1 MIGNIFS
8 VLNVARHAVAITLVT
23 GAAGAMVAGASDV
36 ATHETQ
42 ATQVASVAST
52 QTVANKTTSELAE
65 LVKACL
71 ATKDPQSG
79 ECAKAIEMSG
89 LSVEEFWPKVAMSL
103 AGSDRNE
110 HRAENAKPHAE
121 QLLQFVTACVAS
133 HDRSS
138 KYCEKALEVSGLSAD
153 SFWAKVGPLFA
164 KTEPKTTEPTTK
176 PEQPKKTSEE
186 LYGLLKDCL
195 SKYEHAKDSND
206 GPSLASEACRKAIE
220 ASGLTTDEFWKR
232 FAPKHEAKPEAT
244 RKPEETRKP
253 QTAPTV
259 TSPQLEALVK
269 DCFAKYTAARNAG
282 WSTETQNASLEACH
296 KAIAASGLSPEAF
309 FRKFGSPTGN

>member
-1 MIGNIFS
+1 M
-8 VLNVARHAVAITLVT
+8 TPPT
-23 GAAGAMVAGASDV
+23 
-36 ATHETQ
+36 
-42 ATQVASVAST
+42 
-52 QTVANKTTSELAE
+52 
-65 LVKACL
+65 
-71 ATKDPQSG
+71 
-79 ECAKAIEMSG
+79 
-89 LSVEEFWPKVAMSL
+89 
-103 AGSDRNE
+103 
-110 HRAENAKPHAE
+110 
-121 QLLQFVTACVAS
+121 
-133 HDRSS
+133 
-138 KYCEKALEVSGLSAD
+138 
-153 SFWAKVGPLFA
+153 A